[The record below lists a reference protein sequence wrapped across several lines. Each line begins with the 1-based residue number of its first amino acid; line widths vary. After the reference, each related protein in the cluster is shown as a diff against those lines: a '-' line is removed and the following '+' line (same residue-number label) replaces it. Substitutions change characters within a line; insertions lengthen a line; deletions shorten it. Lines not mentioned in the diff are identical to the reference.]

1 MATHDY
7 DIANQSGANFRSDLN
22 NCLDAI
28 VSNNSNSSAPSTTFA
43 YMLWVD
49 TANNLLKL
57 RNSANNAWI
66 TLPLSVTTSNT
77 VDING
82 IGLYTLGKYRKSL
95 TDTQK
100 KQYNEL
106 FKNYFLK
113 SFSSRLVGYSD
124 AKIAVLS
131 EEIKNEKYTIVFS
144 KLVGTA
150 DRPEV
155 KIDWRV
161 YTKDPENPLIRDLII
176 EGLSLAR
183 TQKEEFSS
191 ILNSNNGDINALFKT
206 LEEFSQN

>member
-1 MATHDY
+1 M
-7 DIANQSGANFRSDLN
+7 R
-22 NCLDAI
+22 I
-28 VSNNSNSSAPSTTFA
+28 VTKIFVLLFFFFSFTNISWSQTSSEFINSLSIEASNILSSKVT
-43 YMLWVD
+43 D
-49 TANNLLKL
+49 EEKIIQLKK
-57 RNSANNAWI
+57 I
-66 TLPLSVTTSNT
+66 GENT

-113 SFSSRLVGYSD
+113 SFSNRLVVYSD

-144 KLVGTA
+144 KLVGTSE
-150 DRPEV
+150 RPEI

-183 TQKEEFSS
+183 TQKEEFNS
-191 ILNSNNGDINALFKT
+191 IIVNNDGNIEALFENLTKF
-206 LEEFSQN
+206 LEK